1 MRRLENIEATVKAN
15 KEYKVRRIE
24 ESYEESEKMLEMKL
38 EANRKWLEMT
48 LEASNKRLEK
58 KLETSKQR
66 FEKGQERFDETINI
80 LFEDRLTH
88 CQETLKNT
96 LFFRKFETFDRILQ
110 GMLDEF
116 LIPFIVLAWND
127 RLFARLSFDDK
138 WILRNAELGYSLLFH
153 YLNVPTH

>member
-1 MRRLENIEATVKAN
+1 MRRLENLEATVKAN
-15 KEYKVRRIE
+15 KEYNVRKIE
-24 ESYEESEKMLEMKL
+24 ESYEESEKMLETKL

-48 LEASNKRLEK
+48 LEASNKRLEKK

-80 LFEDRLTH
+80 LLEDRLTNF
-88 CQETLKNT
+88 QETLKKT

-116 LIPFIVLAWND
+116 FFP
-127 RLFARLSFDDK
+127 
-138 WILRNAELGYSLLFH
+138 
-153 YLNVPTH
+153 